1 MTATCDAYHRFT
13 SYERHRMDGHALD
26 WANQPDVFKDY
37 PGLEMLP
44 LPPVGAEGPAGL
56 SQIVHQE
63 APAGTRK
70 PFSLVQLSR
79 VFALAY
85 RLTARSRHAG
95 GDFYYRSVPS
105 AGALYPTELYVVT
118 HALAGLPDGLYHYAI
133 GRHGLVPLRSGN
145 FLVDPGTDSPPD
157 ITVPVPSLVFLVTAI
172 FFRSV
177 WKYRARSYRYHLMD
191 SGHLVE
197 SLMLA
202 LKAASL
208 PGELIFD
215 FDDQAANVFLG
226 CDPAREGCL
235 AMVSVG
241 GKGSGLLDEAIKA
254 VSRLPESI
262 QAASQVA
269 SREVTYPALQEFHAA
284 SSRVVE
290 PMAPLPDMI
299 QAVGQSPASWRP
311 LPPCDVWPERMNY
324 GEAVGRRRS
333 HRNFIRQTIP
343 WTTFQALTMLLSL
356 NGEAAGGRSLLQQ
369 QSVALGF
376 LAGNV
381 EGLDPGCYWL
391 DRTQRRLGLA
401 KAGGFTA
408 PMAHTCLDQEWL
420 EQASLHCFV
429 AANLEVLEK
438 VWGPRGYR
446 HAMLTAGRLGQQ
458 IYLGAT
464 AFGLGCCGIGAFYD
478 GEAAAL
484 LELNEASAML
494 YLLAVGPVKKAFR

>member
-1 MTATCDAYHRFT
+1 MIATCEAYHRLT
-13 SYERHRMDGHALD
+13 SYDRNRMSGHALD
-26 WANQPDVFKDY
+26 WANQPAVFKDY

-44 LPPVGAEGPAGL
+44 LPPVGAEEPAAV
-56 SQIVHQE
+56 SQVVHQQ
-63 APAGTRK
+63 APAGARLAI
-70 PFSLVQLSR
+70 SLPQLSR

-105 AGALYPTELYVVT
+105 AGALYPTELYVAT
-118 HALAGLPDGLYHYAI
+118 HALPGLPDGLYHYAI

-145 FLVDPGTDSPPD
+145 FLDDPATDSPPD
-157 ITVPVPSLVFLVTAI
+157 PTVPVPSLVFLVTAI
-172 FFRSV
+172 FFRSA

-191 SGHLVE
+191 SGHLTE
-197 SLMLA
+197 SLVLA
-202 LKAASL
+202 LKASSF

-215 FDDQAANVFLG
+215 FDDQDVNAFLE

-241 GKGSGLLDEAIKA
+241 GKGSGLLGEAVKA
-254 VSRLPESI
+254 ASRLPESV

-269 SREVTYPALQEFHAA
+269 LREVTYPVLQEFHAA

-299 QAVGQSPASWRP
+299 QAVGGFPVSWRP
-311 LPPCDVWPERMNY
+311 LPPCEAWPEQLNF

-333 HRNFIRQTIP
+333 HRNFIRKAIP
-343 WTTFQALTMLLSL
+343 WTTFHALTTLLSPS
-356 NGEAAGGRSLLQQ
+356 GQATDRRSLLQQ

-376 LAGNV
+376 VVGNV
-381 EGLDPGCYWL
+381 EELDPGCYWL
-391 DRTQRRLGLA
+391 DRSQNLLGLA
-401 KAGGFTA
+401 KVGEFTA
-408 PMAHTCLDQEWL
+408 LMAHTCLDQEWL
-420 EQASLHCFV
+420 EQASLHCFL
-429 AANLEVLEK
+429 ATNLEILEEA
-438 VWGPRGYR
+438 WGARGYR
-446 HAMLTAGRLGQQ
+446 YAMLTAGRLGQQ
-458 IYLGAT
+458 IYLAAT

-484 LELNEASAML
+484 LGLNEASVML
-494 YLLAVGPVKKAFR
+494 YLLAVGPVKKAFL